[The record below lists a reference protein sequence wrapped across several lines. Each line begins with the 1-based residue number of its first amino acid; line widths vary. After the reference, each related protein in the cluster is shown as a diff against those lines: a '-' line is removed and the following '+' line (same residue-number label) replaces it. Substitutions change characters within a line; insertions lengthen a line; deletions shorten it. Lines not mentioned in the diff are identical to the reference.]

1 MSGLFWASSLGLE
14 AFFGGSSRLK
24 GHGMNKP
31 VLRRDG
37 KPYLP
42 TYSQTEL
49 FFIYL
54 MMPVLVFMVIY
65 FAPVDVLDQWSW
77 ARVMSDEVWR
87 IFPAL
92 KREAVHS
99 TFPQVRQFGVCLVMA
114 SMPVQMLVYLIAF
127 AWRAKSLFINM
138 EANKRMGWSKA
149 FLIALIF
156 LCIACFYLVNEPQAP
171 LGRVSLLVETR
182 RFSAAFTDAGL
193 LLSIPASFLLIL
205 FSMVGMTVDL
215 FRRGR

>member
-1 MSGLFWASSLGLE
+1 M
-14 AFFGGSSRLK
+14 
-24 GHGMNKP
+24 
-31 VLRRDG
+31 
-37 KPYLP
+37 
-42 TYSQTEL
+42 
-49 FFIYL
+49 
-54 MMPVLVFMVIY
+54 
-65 FAPVDVLDQWSW
+65 
-77 ARVMSDEVWR
+77 
-87 IFPAL
+87 
-92 KREAVHS
+92 
-99 TFPQVRQFGVCLVMA
+99 
-114 SMPVQMLVYLIAF
+114 
-127 AWRAKSLFINM
+127 FINM